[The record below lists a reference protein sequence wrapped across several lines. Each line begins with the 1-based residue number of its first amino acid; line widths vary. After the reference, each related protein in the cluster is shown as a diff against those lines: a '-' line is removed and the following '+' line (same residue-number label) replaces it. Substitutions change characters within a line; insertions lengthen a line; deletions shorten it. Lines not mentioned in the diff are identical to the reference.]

1 MVCDAGCDYSLPL
14 DYAKLR
20 EVVPVPDLFA
30 ALDLAPAEAL
40 ACLAAA
46 AHGAALLSPRGVAA
60 LPALQ
65 PPFPDSRVR
74 VLLHNH
80 AASRQRFRAVS
91 SRTVGAPYAPRAPCL
106 PPAFFSPCHPLP
118 RPQASW

>member
-1 MVCDAGCDYSLPL
+1 MVCDPGCDYSLPL

-46 AHGAALLSPRGVAA
+46 AHGAALLSPRGVAQ

-91 SRTVGAPYAPRAPCL
+91 SRTVGAPYTRVRPVCL
-106 PPAFFSPCHPLP
+106 PPFLTLATTPH
-118 RPQASW
+118 PQASW